1 MRMLQQHRI
10 GYKKRDKRE
19 RMSYEFWLPM
29 SVIITVALAVPFLFH
44 LSRHLG
50 RSGKHTPRQQS
61 VYESGVSTPVKD
73 SFERFNIK
81 YYLVAIIFVIFDV
94 EILFMFPWAVNLREL
109 GLFGLIEMF
118 VFMGLLLAGLIYIY
132 WKKALTWT

>member
-1 MRMLQQHRI
+1 MA
-10 GYKKRDKRE
+10 
-19 RMSYEFWLPM
+19 YEFWLPF
-29 SVIITVALAVPFLFH
+29 SVIIVVSLAIPFLFH

-50 RSGKHTPRQQS
+50 RHDKHTARQKS

-81 YYLVAIIFVIFDV
+81 YYLVAIIFVLFDV

-132 WKKALTWT
+132 WKKALKWT